1 MKSKS
6 FNLKKWAKSRAGQ
19 QVFICIGFMIIPLL
33 LLFLFTYF
41 PFAEMIK
48 FSFYKMKYTTPIDR
62 REFVGWDNYLDVFRR
77 KDCFGALK
85 LSLFYMVGALIQLV
99 LALYL
104 ATILSFK
111 VKGGNLFKGLMF
123 FPYLISG
130 IAIGF
135 IFKFFFTRGFVFDTI
150 LQWCGFQLENL
161 PYWLKDQSVNNWSL
175 TATSVW
181 RYTGQNMVLFIGAMM
196 SVDSELYE
204 AASLDGANK
213 WEQFKHIILPS
224 IKTII
229 TLNVILSITGSLSA
243 FEAPFVITT
252 GANGTGTYFVIMNKI
267 AHTSQKVGLASAM
280 SVVLLMI
287 IFICT
292 ILQNVFFKY
301 VFRDAASEDES
312 YKAKKARLKAEKQV
326 IKQIKGENE
335 ERSGEIMSSTAAAVK
350 RKNMKHYS
358 VGSIIWIIV
367 EYASLIFFGFCAI
380 IPIVSCI
387 TTAFKT
393 DAEYQNTN
401 VMAFP
406 GSWLNFDN
414 FVNAFKTANMGR
426 AFLNSVIV
434 MVVVLTVSV
443 IVGSQLAY
451 VLNRFKFPG
460 NGFIRNLYTIAAL
473 LPAVAM
479 QVTVYQIMS
488 DLHLVN
494 SLGGYIIMSC
504 GTDVISMYIFIQF
517 MENIPLSLDESAII
531 DGANYWQ
538 IYWKIM
544 LPLLKP
550 AIVTSCILKGVGV
563 YNEYYAA
570 NLYLM
575 RKEIRTM
582 ALSLY
587 TFVGP
592 MGSKYNLI
600 CAGVIISL
608 LPALIVF
615 VCCQKQIYS
624 GITAGAVKG

>member
-77 KDCFGALK
+77 NDCFGALK

-312 YKAKKARLKAEKQV
+312 YKAKKADQKT
-326 IKQIKGENE
+326 GENE
-335 ERSGEIMSSTAAAVK
+335 ERSGEIMSSTAAVK
-350 RKNMKHYS
+350 RKKMKHYS

-393 DAEYQNTN
+393 DVEYQNTN

-517 MENIPLSLDESAII
+517 MENIPISLDESAII